1 MVKHAEQ
8 FAHRYDTASER
19 CCVELFFSL
28 ETAFALCHKELRQ
41 RRICLLWAIA
51 PYCASARPLSSEQEA
66 ERHDVTA
73 LT

>member
-8 FAHRYDTASER
+8 FAHRYDMASER

-41 RRICLLWAIA
+41 RRICLL
-51 PYCASARPLSSEQEA
+51 
-66 ERHDVTA
+66 
-73 LT
+73 